1 MPDRYLYSMKESIIL
16 FLTGLFFIGEAS
28 AQVSFEK
35 IDTTMKVGKTGF
47 KVTCRNKEIA
57 SNQLSVRPIGF
68 ESPANESMNFPVK
81 GRISSVQVDDF
92 NHDGNADLI
101 MFIYSDSN
109 ARHGTALALIS
120 DGTKAIM
127 PCVLPDVALD
137 GKINTGYKGYDQF
150 TLMEGTLLQKFPV
163 FKPQD
168 KETPTGGNRVVQYTF
183 GRGENGGFKFTVVRT
198 YDTH

>member
-1 MPDRYLYSMKESIIL
+1 MNRSIIL
-16 FLTGLFFIGEAS
+16 FLTGLFFIGEAR

-47 KVTCRNKEIA
+47 KVNCRNKEIN

-68 ESPANESMNFPVK
+68 ESPANETLNFPVK
-81 GRISSVQVDDF
+81 GRISSVAVDDF

-120 DGTKAIM
+120 DGTKSLM

-137 GKINTGYKGYDQF
+137 GKINSGYKGYDQF

-163 FKPQD
+163 FKPDD
-168 KETPTGGNRVVQYTF
+168 KETATGGNRVVQYTF
-183 GRGENGGFKFTVVRT
+183 GRTENGGFKFAVLRT